1 MAAAVGGGVLAMG
14 LAVVTRLDVQLVAA
28 FRGSRT
34 MPYRIAFFILLCAA
48 CAVAMRLHGRDGRV
62 QSRWR
67 AVLVGAVVGYLA
79 GLAAAQFVAF
89 VLISHAGARRILTS
103 GVDGLLIVFAVPG
116 ITFSWLFGIVA
127 YVLATLILG
136 TPWRMRST

>member
-1 MAAAVGGGVLAMG
+1 M
-14 LAVVTRLDVQLVAA
+14 
-28 FRGSRT
+28 
-34 MPYRIAFFILLCAA
+34 
-48 CAVAMRLHGRDGRV
+48 

-67 AVLVGAVVGYLA
+67 AVFVGAVVGYLA

-89 VLISHAGARRILTS
+89 VLISHAGAWRTLTS

-136 TPWRMRST
+136 TPWRIRST